1 MTLYD
6 YSVFYCFIVLMLMH
20 LILTYWFYKYGQTED
35 TAKNRLVSVLN
46 VVSFSLLLYVL
57 YVTFPY

>member
-1 MTLYD
+1 MTIYD
-6 YSVFYCFIVLMLMH
+6 YSVFYCFVVLMLIH
-20 LILTYWFYKYGQTED
+20 LILTYWYYKYGLTED
-35 TAKNRLVSVLN
+35 SAKNTLVSVLN